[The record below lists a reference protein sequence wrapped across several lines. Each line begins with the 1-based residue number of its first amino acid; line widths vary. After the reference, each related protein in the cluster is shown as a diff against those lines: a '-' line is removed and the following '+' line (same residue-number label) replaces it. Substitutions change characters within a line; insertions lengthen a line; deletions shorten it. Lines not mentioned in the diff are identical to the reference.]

1 MEKVWLKLLKPWKS
15 YEAGDV
21 VSVPPGIMPL
31 RMLRTK
37 TAKRYVPVKHE
48 DETDADNNS

>member
-21 VSVPPGIMPL
+21 VSVPAGIMPL
-31 RMLRTK
+31 RMIRNK
-37 TAKRYVPVKHE
+37 MAIRYVPGKNK
-48 DETDADNNS
+48 DKETES